1 MFTLTPMDTF
11 VVFTLYLIYGLAFF
25 AIGFS
30 VVFRNYKNSQISISK
45 LLPILA
51 MFGFVH
57 GIHEWSELYLILYQD
72 QFERSQTIELLKTS
86 KLLISYLALGAFGW
100 KMLDLIDWHWV
111 KWGKIL
117 IGVLLFTFTLSLV
130 DRFDDQAFTDYIN
143 MSNNH
148 VRVLFGLGSGLLAG
162 ITMIVYGKQ
171 FYDVEH
177 QAASPFV
184 YTGAALIFYGI
195 TSGVLSSEYGIWVI
209 FLRSLCALAILHFL
223 WRALRVFDRERE
235 LQIEAMVHRSFQD
248 EKLKELGE
256 LTSAVAHE
264 VKTPLSSAMM
274 SCDLLEKRLPDD
286 ENVSRQLVRI
296 RNGIERAAH
305 ISQEVLNYAHH
316 RQVSFDP
323 VAVRELCQSALSL
336 VEYRLSDFDIELDID
351 SKLQVF
357 GDAVHLEEV
366 LVNIL
371 VNAVD
376 ASELNKSVSI
386 SAYPLGSDVII
397 ELVNRGP
404 TIPDD
409 VIDKVMQPF
418 FTTKPIGKGTGMGL
432 AICRQ
437 IMTQHHG
444 ELTLH
449 NIENGLMVR
458 LKLPKV
464 TQ

>member
-1 MFTLTPMDTF
+1 MLMDIL

-51 MFGFVH
+51 IFGFVH
-57 GIHEWSELYLILYQD
+57 GVHEWSELYLILYQD
-72 QFERSQTIELLKTS
+72 QFQRSQSIELFKVF
-86 KLLISYLALGAFGW
+86 KLLFSYLALGAFGW
-100 KMLDLIDWHWV
+100 KMLDLFDWRWV
-111 KWGKIL
+111 KWGKIF
-117 IGVLLFTFTLSLV
+117 IGLLLVAFTLSLV
-130 DRFDDQAFTDYIN
+130 DRFDEQAFTDYIN
-143 MSNNH
+143 ISNNH
-148 VRVLFGLGSGLLAG
+148 IRVLFGLGSGLLAG
-162 ITMIVYGKQ
+162 VTMIIYGKQ

-195 TSGVLSSEYGIWVI
+195 TSGILSSEYGIWVI
-209 FLRSLCALAILHFL
+209 FLRTMCALATLHFL
-223 WRALRVFDRERE
+223 WKALRVFDRERE

-286 ENVSRQLVRI
+286 ENVARQLVRI
-296 RNGIERAAH
+296 RSGIERAAH

-316 RQVSFDP
+316 RKVSFK
-323 VAVRELCQSALSL
+323 AVGVRGLCQSSLSL
-336 VEYRLSDFDIELDID
+336 VEYRLSDFDIELDV
-351 SKLQVF
+351 SKKLQVH
-357 GDAVHLEEV
+357 GDAIHLEEV

-376 ASELNKSVSI
+376 ASEHTKSISI
-386 SAYPLGSDVII
+386 SAYPLGSNVII
-397 ELVNRGP
+397 ELTNRGP
-404 TIPDD
+404 AIPED
-409 VIDKVMQPF
+409 VIEKVMQPF
-418 FTTKPIGKGTGMGL
+418 FTTKPVGKGTGMGL

-458 LKLPKV
+458 LQLPKA

>member
-1 MFTLTPMDTF
+1 MDIL

-30 VVFRNYKNSQISISK
+30 VVFRNYRNSQISISK

-51 MFGFVH
+51 IFGFVH
-57 GIHEWSELYLILYQD
+57 GIHEWSELYLLLHSD
-72 QFERSQTIELLKTS
+72 SLDKSQHVEVFKVF
-86 KLLISYLALGAFGW
+86 KLWFSYLALGAFGW
-100 KMLDLIDWHWV
+100 KMFDIIEWRWIRWARVGIISLLI
-111 KWGKIL
+111 IF
-117 IGVLLFTFTLSLV
+117 ILSLV
-130 DRFDDQAFTDYIN
+130 DRYDDQSFQTYIAI
-143 MSNNH
+143 SSDH
-148 VRVLFGLGSGLLAG
+148 VRLLFGLGSGLLAG

-184 YTGAALIFYGI
+184 YTGAALILYGM
-195 TSGVLSSEYGIWVI
+195 TSGVLSSDYGIWVI
-209 FLRSLCALAILHFL
+209 FLRTLCALAILHFL
-223 WRALRVFDRERE
+223 WKALRVFDRERE

-264 VKTPLSSAMM
+264 VKTPLSSALM

-286 ENVSRQLVRI
+286 ENATRQLVRI

-316 RQVSFDP
+316 RKVSFNP
-323 VAVRELCQSALSL
+323 ITVQVLCQSALSL

-351 SKLQVF
+351 SKLHVY
-357 GDAVHLEEV
+357 GDAIHLEEV

-371 VNAVD
+371 VNAAD
-376 ASELNKSVSI
+376 ASELNKHISI
-386 SAYPLGSDVII
+386 SAYPLGSNVII
-397 ELVNRGP
+397 ELTNRGP
-404 TIPDD
+404 SIPED

-418 FTTKPIGKGTGMGL
+418 FTTKPVGKGTGMGL

-437 IMTQHHG
+437 IMMQHHG
-444 ELTLH
+444 DLTLH
-449 NIENGLMVR
+449 NLENGLMVR